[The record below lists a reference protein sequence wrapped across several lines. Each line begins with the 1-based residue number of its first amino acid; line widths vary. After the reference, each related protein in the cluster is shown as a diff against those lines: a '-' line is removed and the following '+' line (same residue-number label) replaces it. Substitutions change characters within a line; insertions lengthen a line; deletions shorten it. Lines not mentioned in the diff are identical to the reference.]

1 MNYKWT
7 NLNSLLR
14 KKKFRPSLNASLNH
28 LNRSVKQRKISR
40 RLTYIFRHVTVDL
53 KLIVRSYK
61 DHIGNL
67 ELYKLLKLDTIEISW
82 KENTGK
88 KIKIFFLAWIEQN
101 LSYLSRCKEDFS
113 AYDKFQSCHFQNIR
127 KNCFSCMW
135 QRYKTIKWSEFLGG
149 SSSIFKP
156 KGLSYFNWLSIE
168 FNQYIEQ
175 NIHKR

>member
-40 RLTYIFRHVTVDL
+40 RLRYIYRHVTVDL

-88 KIKIFFLAWIEQN
+88 KIKIFFLAWIERN
-101 LSYLSRCKEDFS
+101 LSYLLVARKISQLMTNFKVAIFRTYARTVLVACGSGIK
-113 AYDKFQSCHFQNIR
+113 QSNEANFWGEVLQSLSQRGCRILIGYQSSLTNI
-127 KNCFSCMW
+127 
-135 QRYKTIKWSEFLGG
+135 
-149 SSSIFKP
+149 
-156 KGLSYFNWLSIE
+156 
-168 FNQYIEQ
+168 
-175 NIHKR
+175 